1 MQANAVVIEREARR
15 RVPDLL
21 AVLLND
27 SHIELEQTDRERD
40 TPADL
45 VARDE
50 HGRRWIIE
58 VKSSSRPGQ
67 VANAAEQLRA
77 HAGDGLSLLVVPFM
91 SRAGAETADR
101 EHLNWL
107 DLSGNARIRA
117 GDLNIWVQGRP
128 DQLKARGRPSSPFA
142 PKSARV
148 TRLLLLDPAR
158 WWRQRD
164 LVQETGIDDG
174 NVSRIV
180 ARLNDELLLERRG
193 PEIRPRD
200 AGLLLD
206 AWSQDYR
213 FNAHDIIPGHVSGNG
228 MEVARTLSQ
237 QLDDV
242 DVHHAFTGLPAA
254 WVIDQFARFRL
265 TSVYVDAD
273 PREVADLLEL
283 RQPTRGS
290 NVQLVGPNDAGVF
303 AGGQVHDGL
312 PCVSIPQ
319 IYLDLQH
326 LPERSAEA
334 AEELRTRHLRF
345 SDATAG

>member
-1 MQANAVVIEREARR
+1 MQGTAVAIEREARR

-21 AVLLND
+21 AALLGD
-27 SHIELEQTDRERD
+27 PHVALEQTGRERD
-40 TPADL
+40 TRADL
-45 VARDE
+45 VAADE
-50 HGRRWIIE
+50 RGRRWMIE

-77 HAGDGLSLLVVPFM
+77 YAGEEIALLVVPFM

-128 DQLKARGRPSSPFA
+128 DQLRARGRPSSPFA

-148 TRLLLLDPAR
+148 TRLLLLDPER

-164 LVQETGIDDG
+164 LVQATGTDDG

-180 ARLNDELLLERRG
+180 RRLNDELLLERRG
-193 PEIRPRD
+193 PELRPRD

-213 FNAHDIIPGHVSGNG
+213 FNAHDIISAHVSGDG

-237 QLDDV
+237 QLDDAQ
-242 DVHHAFTGLPAA
+242 VHHAFTGLPAA
-254 WVIDQFARFRL
+254 WLIDQFARFRL

-273 PREVADLLEL
+273 PRAVADRLNL

-290 NVQLVGPNDAGVF
+290 NVQLVGPNDVGVF
-303 AGGQVHDGL
+303 AGEQVHDGL
-312 PCVSIPQ
+312 LCVSMAQ

-326 LPERSAEA
+326 LPERAPEA
-334 AEELRTRHLRF
+334 AEELRTRHLSF
-345 SDATAG
+345 SDADAR

>member
-1 MQANAVVIEREARR
+1 MQGTAVAIEREARH
-15 RVPDLL
+15 RVPGLL
-21 AVLLND
+21 ATLLGD
-27 SHIELEQTDRERD
+27 SHVALEQNGRERG
-40 TPADL
+40 TRADL
-45 VARDE
+45 VASDQR
-50 HGRRWIIE
+50 GRRWVIE
-58 VKSSSRPGQ
+58 VKTSSRPGQ

-77 HAGDGLSLLVVPFM
+77 YTGEGIPLLVVPFM

-117 GDLNIWVQGRP
+117 GDLNIWVQGQP
-128 DQLKARGRPSSPFA
+128 DQLRARGRPSSPFA
-142 PKSARV
+142 PKSARI
-148 TRLLLLDPAR
+148 TRLLLLDPER

-164 LVQETGIDDG
+164 LVQATGIDDG
-174 NVSRIV
+174 NVSRTV
-180 ARLNDELLLERRG
+180 SRLNAELLLERRG
-193 PEIRPRD
+193 PELRPRD

-213 FNAHDIIPGHVSGNG
+213 FSAHDILLGHVSGDG

-237 QLDDV
+237 QLDDAA
-242 DVHHAFTGLPAA
+242 VHHAFTGLPAA
-254 WVIDQFARFRL
+254 WVLDQFARFRL

-273 PREVADLLEL
+273 PREVAGLLKL

-312 PCVSIPQ
+312 SCVSIPQ

-326 LPERSAEA
+326 LPERSPEA

-345 SDATAG
+345 SDAAAG